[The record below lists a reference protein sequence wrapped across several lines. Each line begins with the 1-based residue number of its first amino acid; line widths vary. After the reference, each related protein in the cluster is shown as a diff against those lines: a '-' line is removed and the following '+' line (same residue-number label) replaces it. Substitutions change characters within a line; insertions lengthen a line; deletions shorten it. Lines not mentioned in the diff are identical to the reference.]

1 VNALPLALWRT
12 LLTLRRGRV
21 WLLIFAPALVGVLLC
36 IGLAVFFLDELN
48 TQLAT
53 LPPFT
58 WLAGWGAL
66 ALAKIAALLGGWL
79 LILSVAFVVA
89 MLLAAI
95 LVMPLVLEDLA
106 RCDYSDLARLGRDS
120 LLASTW
126 NSLSAVALFVLGWLL
141 TLPLWLVPGV
151 AFFLPWFW
159 MAWLTRRT
167 FAYDA
172 LTVHATD
179 EESRRLRRQHAGAFW
194 LLGLLVALLA
204 HVPLIGLLTPTLAA
218 LAYTHYALEALRQTR
233 QGAVISVG
241 DSRKTFQ
248 SPSLLENTR

>member
-1 VNALPLALWRT
+1 MNALTVALLRSLRT
-12 LLTLRRGRV
+12 LGRGRV
-21 WLLIFAPALVGVLLC
+21 WLLIFAPALAGVLLC
-36 IGLAVFFLDELN
+36 IGLAIFLLDELN
-48 TQLAT
+48 ALLVA

-79 LILSVAFVVA
+79 VILSVAFVVA
-89 MLLAAI
+89 LLLAAI
-95 LVMPLVLEDLA
+95 LVMPLLLEDLA
-106 RCDYSDLARLGRDS
+106 RSDYPDLARLGRDS

-126 NSLSAVALFVLGWLL
+126 HSLSAVGLFLLGWLV
-141 TLPLWLVPGV
+141 TLPLWLVPGL
-151 AFFLPWFW
+151 AFFLPLFW

-172 LTVHATD
+172 LTMHATD
-179 EESRRLRRQHAGAFW
+179 EESRQLRRRHALPFW
-194 LLGLLVALLA
+194 LLGMLIALLT

-233 QGAVISVG
+233 QGAVISLG
-241 DSRKTFQ
+241 D
-248 SPSLLENTR
+248 SPSLLESAS